1 MAQSKNRIYLMVA
14 VPLIATIYLFMGNT
28 FVFQKSYDT
37 EQSNFLAVDIGEQ
50 QNLLIQSK
58 QISVAEW
65 SVCIDAGACPEIKPT
80 HKNAQA
86 MTGVNWY
93 DVQSYLSW
101 RSKQDKI
108 TYRLPTH
115 KEWVLAAAELAPIPK
130 ETYFKAP
137 ELAWADYDFTPKRA
151 ISDTKDAALKMSNS
165 FGILGLQDGIWE
177 WTSSCRETQD
187 IGKGDCWG
195 ARIAMGSHLAV
206 LPELARDPSKVGCG
220 GGSPPPNV
228 GFRMIIDQS

>member
-1 MAQSKNRIYLMVA
+1 MAAVTLTVVISLYL
-14 VPLIATIYLFMGNT
+14 GNT
-28 FVFQKSYDT
+28 TLFQKAYSA
-37 EQSNFLAVDIGEQ
+37 QPPVFVAIDIGEPQ
-50 QNLLIQSK
+50 DLLIQSD

-65 SVCIDAGACPEIKPT
+65 NECADAGECPVITPT
-80 HKNAQA
+80 HKGTHV
-86 MTGVNWY
+86 MSGVNWY

-101 RSKQDKI
+101 RSKRDKRI
-108 TYRLPTH
+108 YRLPTH
-115 KEWVLAAAELAPIPK
+115 QEWVLAAAELAPIPK

-137 ELAWADYDFTPKRA
+137 ELAWADYDLTAKRPVSGTESTA
-151 ISDTKDAALKMSNS
+151 IETSNS
-165 FGILGLQDGIWE
+165 FGILGLRDEVWE

-228 GFRMIIDQS
+228 GFRVIIDQS